1 MKRIIFILLIFLLII
16 FSAHSQELLC
26 NVQIITT
33 QIQGTNKQIFQT
45 MQRAI
50 YEFMNNTVWTN
61 HTFSVDE
68 RIECN
73 LMFNLKEQIGADQF
87 RGTLQ
92 IQVRRPVYN
101 SSYNTVLFNYVDN
114 DIDFQYIEFQ
124 PLEFNENTHVSNLT
138 SILAYYAYI
147 ILGID
152 YDSFSLKG
160 GTPFFQMAEK
170 IVNNA
175 QNAKE
180 KGWRAAESPDRKNRY
195 WLVKSFLNEEYS
207 PVREF
212 IYLYH
217 RHGLDLLYDK
227 INEGKNNIY
236 ESLRL
241 LQKIYRQKP
250 DPYMTLIKIILDAK
264 SDEIINIFSEAFDPE
279 KQKIY
284 AILSEIDPPNIKKY
298 EQIIKKQQ

>member
-1 MKRIIFILLIFLLII
+1 MKRMFFIFLCFFSII
-16 FSAHSQELLC
+16 AITYSQELLC
-26 NVQIITT
+26 NVQIVTN
-33 QIQGTNKQIFQT
+33 QIQGTNRQIFQT
-45 MQRAI
+45 MQKSI

-61 HTFSVDE
+61 HNFAVNE

-73 LMFNLKEQIGADQF
+73 LLFNLKEQIGADQF

-92 IQVRRPVYN
+92 IQIRRPVYN

-124 PLEFNENTHVSNLT
+124 TLEFNENSHTSNLT
-138 SILAYYAYI
+138 SILAFYAYL

-160 GTPFFQMAEK
+160 GTPFFQVAEK

-180 KGWRAAESPDRKNRY
+180 KGWRAVESSDRRNRY

-207 PVREF
+207 SIREF

-217 RHGLDLLYDK
+217 RHGLDLFYDK
-227 INEGKNNIY
+227 INEGRNNIV
-236 ESLRL
+236 EALKL
-241 LQKIYRQKP
+241 LQKVYRQKP
-250 DPYMTLIKIILDAK
+250 DPYMTLIKIMIDAK
-264 SDEIINIFSEAFDPE
+264 SDEIINIYNEAFEPE
-279 KQKIY
+279 KQRVY
-284 AILSEIDPPNIKKY
+284 AILNEIDPSNAKKY
-298 EQIIKKQQ
+298 EQLVKKQ

>member
-1 MKRIIFILLIFLLII
+1 MKKWFFLIFIVFFIKITTI
-16 FSAHSQELLC
+16 GQELLC
-26 NVQIITT
+26 NIQIVTN

-45 MQRAI
+45 MQRSI

-61 HTFSVDE
+61 HNFSINE

-101 SSYNTVLFNYVDN
+101 SSYNTVLFNFVDE

-124 PLEFNENTHVSNLT
+124 PLEFNENAHISNLT

-175 QNAKE
+175 QNTKE
-180 KGWRAAESPDRKNRY
+180 KGWKAAESPSRKNRY

-212 IYLYH
+212 IYIYH
-217 RHGLDLLYDK
+217 RQGLDLFYDK
-227 INEGKNNIY
+227 LNEGRNNVV
-236 ESLRL
+236 ESLKL
-241 LQKIYRQKP
+241 LQKVYRQKP
-250 DPYMTLIKIILDAK
+250 DPYLNLIKIILDPK
-264 SDEIINIFSEAFDPE
+264 SDELINIFNEAFEPE
-279 KQKIY
+279 KQRVY
-284 AILSEIDPPNIKKY
+284 EILKEIDPSNSKKY
-298 EQIIKKQQ
+298 EKIIKKQ